1 LVNESLETDGPS
13 VLLTRW
19 LLLAPEFV
27 QYSRFQGGRYQII
40 WHKAE
45 LKDAREIRGKPVFA
59 GYNVYRKRVSDAEFP
74 STPINPEPLSGESL
88 FDDPPADQ
96 RWDYTVTVVDIDG
109 NESEPAAFKLEGD
122 PFEGIWNGKTSL
134 VRGTISEPIIKLI
147 KSEIQK
153 AAVPGENLSQVNSL
167 LNKAGLILKNIDLLL
182 RFGVPMTYEIEHI
195 KDGLYSVTP
204 KTVFGRPVEDP
215 EPLQMTRIGAYAL
228 AVTVEGKT
236 FNKGLIQLYRE
247 NEIKQTFEGAYND
260 PDLGSGEI
268 GVRLVFEREVTDPLS
283 VH

>member
-1 LVNESLETDGPS
+1 
-13 VLLTRW
+13 
-19 LLLAPEFV
+19 
-27 QYSRFQGGRYQII
+27 
-40 WHKAE
+40 
-45 LKDAREIRGKPVFA
+45 
-59 GYNVYRKRVSDAEFP
+59 
-74 STPINPEPLSGESL
+74 
-88 FDDPPADQ
+88 
-96 RWDYTVTVVDIDG
+96 
-109 NESEPAAFKLEGD
+109 
-122 PFEGIWNGKTSL
+122 
-134 VRGTISEPIIKLI
+134 
-147 KSEIQK
+147 
-153 AAVPGENLSQVNSL
+153 
-167 LNKAGLILKNIDLLL
+167 
-182 RFGVPMTYEIEHI
+182 MTYEIEHI

-215 EPLQMTRIGAYAL
+215 ESLQMTRIGAYAL